1 MLVHIQDLKTGRL
14 LGTGTER
21 DGLYYLDNG
30 AGALAL
36 AAYSSS
42 KDELLLYHRRLG
54 HLSFEVMSRLFPS
67 LLSSCSRGQLVC
79 DVCELAKHTRS
90 TYSSS
95 GKKVCL
101 LLRLFILMFG
111 ALVIPHQFLD
121 TAGL

>member
-1 MLVHIQDLKTGRL
+1 MLVHIKDLKTGRL

-36 AAYSSS
+36 AVSASS

-54 HLSFEVMSRLFPS
+54 HISFKVMSRLFPS
-67 LLSSCSRGQLVC
+67 LFASCSQEELMC
-79 DVCELAKHTRS
+79 DACELAKHTRT
-90 TYSSS
+90 TYPSS
-95 GKKVCL
+95 GKKVCM

-111 ALVIPHQFLD
+111 DLVIPQQSLATD
-121 TAGL
+121 GL